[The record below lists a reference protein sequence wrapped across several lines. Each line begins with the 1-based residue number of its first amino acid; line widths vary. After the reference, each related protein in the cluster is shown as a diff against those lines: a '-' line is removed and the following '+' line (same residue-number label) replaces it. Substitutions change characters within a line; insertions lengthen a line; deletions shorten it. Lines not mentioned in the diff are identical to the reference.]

1 MNTFKVLAAEH
12 RTELIDHKV
21 FGRFYRFV
29 YFVLR
34 ENGHR
39 CLRMEVA
46 IEAWTFVLRGRFRL
60 LDRWTQFVYNNHKH
74 AISEDTWRQVLDF
87 SRCILEDLSNYDP
100 DSAWPVLI
108 DEFVDSLSSGVNAV
122 DCTILQGSV
131 PSGSKRRMKAETDTH
146 VEEDVEGLRQKLA
159 ELTPSKPAKRR
170 KGKTAD
176 QDEWSNH
183 TASGNCASDFCVT
196 MDSPSEFMSLAFL
209 PFVPHARH
217 VLADSVCWM
226 SLQTLFKTLARPRQ
240 NCRVPQRRVGGWTL
254 CGYACIPVPV
264 PVVHVECV
272 FVLMYALE
280 KPVH

>member
-1 MNTFKVLAAEH
+1 MSADTLGDGLAADASAKGALLVAFSKYCDTSDDPCSQRVRRGLNELHNSLLRSGYTGRKSLRLLKVLAAEH

-196 MDSPSEFMSLAFL
+196 MDSPN
-209 PFVPHARH
+209 
-217 VLADSVCWM
+217 SVQDTGT
-226 SLQTLFKTLARPRQ
+226 STAEL
-240 NCRVPQRRVGGWTL
+240 
-254 CGYACIPVPV
+254 
-264 PVVHVECV
+264 
-272 FVLMYALE
+272 
-280 KPVH
+280 